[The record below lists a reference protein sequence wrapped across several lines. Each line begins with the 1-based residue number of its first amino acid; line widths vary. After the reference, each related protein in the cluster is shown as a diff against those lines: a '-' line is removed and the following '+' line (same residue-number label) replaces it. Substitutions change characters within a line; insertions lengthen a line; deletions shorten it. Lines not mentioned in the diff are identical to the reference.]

1 MVWRSSY
8 VQNFDFMAKRKDL
21 LSFLFGESAELESAE
36 SDQQDLKILEN
47 LERFFEDAA
56 EAEQSELKAK
66 KTPLAKAL
74 SEFGISDA
82 DLQMDP
88 EGFVIVTDNHDKY
101 VDAVTVLST
110 ADAMHKL
117 AEMGWVV
124 TKPGDVA
131 MTNEPAEY
139 KIRFLEI
146 TTVEQNDRE
155 PKGGGYDTAN
165 REEVIKKAEEFATT
179 PMDRDDDLNPVEN
192 GDGKMSKKNVG
203 LGKAKD
209 GEEPEKAIHDA
220 LADAEGT
227 RIEEFTST
235 GSMGTVMPQ
244 GQPFVG
250 MVKKPKPYGKGTKFK
265 TPGQWTVKQ
274 PVVKEQVKRKVHS
287 ESTDPVEQAAEAFLS
302 EEGPAPAAP
311 VGGDDRCHCPGCDHC
326 AGEPGHCERRATK
339 EAFAGEEQ
347 QHMTDMCYQCTFH
360 EDAPAG
366 DGNHEPDPEAQAAEA
381 YQDMEADLESGEC
394 AILNDRASGPT
405 RVTLNGKFL
414 GNIGDNQT
422 FPDWESALAAIKAA
436 MDAQKFWPNIY
447 HINDHGNVS
456 LLDGNGNTVQSWV

>member
-1 MVWRSSY
+1 M
-8 VQNFDFMAKRKDL
+8 
-21 LSFLFGESAELESAE
+21 LSFLFLESAE
-36 SDQQDLKILEN
+36 AESAEVDQKAFELAEN
-47 LERFFEDAA
+47 LEHLFEVAAA
-56 EAEQSELKAK
+56 EEQGELKAK

-74 SEFGISDA
+74 SEFGITDA
-82 DLQMDP
+82 DLQMDT
-88 EGFVIVTDNHDKY
+88 EGFVIVTDDHDKY
-101 VDAVTVLST
+101 VDALTVLGT

-155 PKGGGYDTAN
+155 PKGGTYDTAN
-165 REEVIKKAEEFATT
+165 REEVIKKAQEFATT

-192 GDGKMSKKNVG
+192 GDGKVSKKNVG

-235 GSMGTVMPQ
+235 GSMGTAMSM

-287 ESTDPVEQAAEAFLS
+287 ESTDPVEQAAEAFLN
-302 EEGPAPAAP
+302 EEGPQGLESGSEPNF
-311 VGGDDRCHCPGCDHC
+311 GGEHGV
-326 AGEPGHCERRATK
+326 
-339 EAFAGEEQ
+339 
-347 QHMTDMCYQCTFH
+347 
-360 EDAPAG
+360 
-366 DGNHEPDPEAQAAEA
+366 NHEPGCECPECIGMQKDIETGNDEAEA
-381 YQDMEADLESGEC
+381 YQDAMSEIESGEC
-394 AILNDRASGPT
+394 AILSDRGSGPT
-405 RVTLNGKFL
+405 TVSLNGKIL
-414 GNIGDNQT
+414 GRIGEEYE
-422 FPDWESALAAIKAA
+422 FPDFESAIAAIKAA

-456 LLDGNGNTVQSWV
+456 LLDGNGNTVQGWV